1 MEPTRSIMS
10 QLLHGIRY
18 MHDNWIIHRDLK
30 PANILISCKEFGLIK
45 IADFG
50 LARRFMDPLRPLEC
64 DGQVVTAWY
73 RAPEIMLKSRHYTTA
88 IDIWSAGCIMAEILL
103 GEPIF
108 PIDDKKGEQLETQ
121 AGRQL
126 ECIFKKLGPP
136 TLETFPQLEF
146 CDRWQQTSPRYG
158 RCLEGLK
165 VDSSIFEEIRKLD
178 VDAYD
183 LVMGMLTYDP
193 TRRLTAAECL
203 AHPFFHKSPSREKYL
218 PLFCVG
224 AGALGT
230 NSSRR

>member
-1 MEPTRSIMS
+1 MWRHPA
-10 QLLHGIRY
+10 LL
-18 MHDNWIIHRDLK
+18 MFF
-30 PANILISCKEFGLIK
+30 ILASLPFFL
-45 IADFG
+45 
-50 LARRFMDPLRPLEC
+50 
-64 DGQVVTAWY
+64 Q
-73 RAPEIMLKSRHYTTA
+73 
-88 IDIWSAGCIMAEILL
+88 
-103 GEPIF
+103 
-108 PIDDKKGEQLETQ
+108 QLETQ

-193 TRRLTAAECL
+193 TRWVMPFEDVAFPTTFCVRVVEMWTNVRVLFLLSQTTHGCRVSGA
-203 AHPFFHKSPSREKYL
+203 PFFHKSPSREKVRSGKIEGVMGSL
-218 PLFCVG
+218 VIV
-224 AGALGT
+224 
-230 NSSRR
+230 